1 MPTGLNTDKGFI
13 GTGDLMVRNLGESGA
28 QFRPVGNATL
38 FQLTPKIVQVE
49 RKSFQRATRGQT
61 LETIKSMDGVEVR
74 IEIDTFGRD
83 NLALALAGSAAELTQ
98 DALTAQAVTLNLPH
112 GQWVELGAF
121 NVSAVSIADKAEG
134 EDFLVKPEAGM
145 VMALASGSIVH
156 DAETAITFNA
166 AVIAGGEAYSV
177 NGGAVADTLLQL
189 RLDGYD
195 EASGK
200 SVITDV
206 WRVRVSPQEAV
217 NFLTNEFNKLVL
229 TGLAETPEGGDS
241 PFRTRVLPAMS
252 QGT

>member
-83 NLALALAGSAAELTQ
+83 NLALALAGNTADLTQ
-98 DALTAQAVTLNLPH
+98 DALTAQAVTLSLPH
-112 GQWVELGAF
+112 GQWVELGAH
-121 NVSAVSIADKAEG
+121 NVSAVSIADKVED

-145 VMALASGSIVH
+145 IMALADGGIA
-156 DAETAITFNA
+156 DNAETAITFNA
-166 AVIAGGEAYSV
+166 PAINSGEAYSV

-189 RLDGYD
+189 RLDGHD

-241 PFRTRVLPAMS
+241 PFRTRVLPAMG
-252 QGT
+252 QGA

>member
-49 RKSFQRATRGQT
+49 RKSFQRGTRGQT
-61 LETIKSMDGVEVR
+61 LETIKRMDGVEVR

-83 NLALALAGSAAELTQ
+83 NLALALAGSVADLTQ
-98 DALTAQAVTLNLPH
+98 DALTAQVVTLSLPH

-121 NVSAVSIADKAEG
+121 NVSAVSIADKIEG

-145 VMALASGSIVH
+145 IMALADGDIV
-156 DAETAITFNA
+156 DGAETAITFNA
-166 AVIAGGEAYSV
+166 AAIAGGEAYSV
-177 NGGAVADTLLQL
+177 NGGAAADTLLQL
-189 RLDGYD
+189 RLDGHD
-195 EASGK
+195 EATGK

-241 PFRTRVLPAMS
+241 PFRTRVLPVMS
-252 QGT
+252 QGA